1 MHRAAYNNSLEAVK
15 VLLAHGA
22 DVNARDDYSNTALH
36 YAASYGH
43 DALAQALL
51 GAGADINAK
60 TKRGATAVAYARE
73 YGKREWRRC
82 SGSTAPSEGACRG
95 ARRYGRERK
104 RNLVIQ
110 IPLPALHSPLCL
122 CCGRG
127 LGSIP
132 RRLWCVLDL

>member
-51 GAGADINAK
+51 GAGADVKSQNRDGRTSLDFARAFVKDNDGVK
-60 TKRGATAVAYARE
+60 TLRHQGEVVEELLRQHCAESTSSTSSFCV
-73 YGKREWRRC
+73 C
-82 SGSTAPSEGACRG
+82 S
-95 ARRYGRERK
+95 
-104 RNLVIQ
+104 
-110 IPLPALHSPLCL
+110 
-122 CCGRG
+122 
-127 LGSIP
+127 
-132 RRLWCVLDL
+132 

>member
-95 ARRYGRERK
+95 ARRYGRRT
-104 RNLVIQ
+104 
-110 IPLPALHSPLCL
+110 H
-122 CCGRG
+122 
-127 LGSIP
+127 
-132 RRLWCVLDL
+132 